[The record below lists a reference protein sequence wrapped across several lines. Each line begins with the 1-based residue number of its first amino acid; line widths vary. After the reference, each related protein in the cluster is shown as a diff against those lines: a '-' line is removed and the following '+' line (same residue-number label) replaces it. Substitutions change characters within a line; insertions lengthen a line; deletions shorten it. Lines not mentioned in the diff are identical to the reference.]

1 MKCDLMLLQCKL
13 KKAQPPWKHAIEKK
27 MPNVSR
33 DVNGAKSSTNKSDTH
48 FAVFFFQLPQITETL
63 CEMGFKIKALS
74 FNWLIDST
82 T

>member
-48 FAVFFFQLPQITETL
+48 FAVFFFNFHKLPKRCAKWDL
-63 CEMGFKIKALS
+63 K
-74 FNWLIDST
+74 
-82 T
+82 